1 MWYCFTKSVSI
12 MAVLISL
19 VFSVVNFFSVFAG
32 SERWYYSVPMMLG
45 SSLYTL
51 VLNYE
56 SMVLNNALEYPTM
69 FADWSAKLWLSTLGS
84 LGYSLNLYSTF
95 YYKMKLQETR
105 RKALSSAQKH

>member
-1 MWYCFTKSVSI
+1 MISPSSPFVRTGLSEGYSIFVATVVTNVWYCFTKSVSI

-19 VFSVVNFFSVFAG
+19 IFAIVNFFSIFNNADK
-32 SERWYYSVPMMLG
+32 WYFSVPMILC

-69 FADWSAKLWLSTLGS
+69 FADWSTKLWFSKRRLS
-84 LGYSLNLYSTF
+84 
-95 YYKMKLQETR
+95 
-105 RKALSSAQKH
+105 